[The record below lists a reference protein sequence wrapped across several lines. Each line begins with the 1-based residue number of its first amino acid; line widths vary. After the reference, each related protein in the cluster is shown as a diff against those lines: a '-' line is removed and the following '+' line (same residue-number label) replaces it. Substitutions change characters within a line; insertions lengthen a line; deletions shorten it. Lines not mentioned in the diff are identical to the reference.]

1 MSSTFFGLSIAK
13 SGLYA
18 SQAALNT
25 TAHNISNTETE
36 GYSRQVTNQSASKAI
51 RVNRTYGM
59 AGSGVDV
66 TGVERMRNSYY
77 DSKYLKNNT
86 VYGEYS
92 SKSYYMAEIEN
103 YFNEIESEGF
113 TTTFDAMYDS
123 LQELQKDP
131 SSETVRTQVM
141 NYAQSLCDYFT
152 GLSDNLEKVQS
163 ECNFE
168 IKTQVERINSLAQQI
183 ASVTKQINVLEV
195 GGGTANDLRDQRDL
209 LIDELSTYANVSTS
223 ENVVGDGVG
232 ITSYVVKINNQTLV
246 DTYEYNTLQVVPR
259 EELVNQNDV
268 TGLYDIQW
276 SNGQKFD
283 TTSKTLGGTLQAL
296 FQVRD
301 GNSNEAFKGTGVDVA
316 AGDTT
321 VTVSTTNINDIEKLN
336 IPTQGVL
343 TINNREYKYTGFQV
357 KEDEDTGG
365 FVYEFSL
372 EEEII
377 VGSDEA
383 KIIIGEDIDY
393 KGIPYYMS
401 QLNQFVRTYA
411 KAFNDIHTAGEDLD
425 GNAGL
430 DFFNGQDAV
439 SGKNFVFARSEE
451 MEEAGVL
458 FSSKT
463 GDYAVEDEDL
473 NYGSYYFLTVGNI
486 QVTKDVYSDPRKLA
500 AASSITDGV
509 ENTDNVQGLIDLKN
523 DVTMFRQGKPS
534 SFLQTM
540 VAEVGI
546 DSSKAAV
553 LSANQ
558 ENILNTVKNQR
569 LSVSGVDTEEEAM
582 NLVQY
587 QNAYN
592 LSAKSV
598 SILNQIYDKL
608 INYMGV

>member
-25 TAHNISNTETE
+25 TAHNISNTETT
-36 GYSRQVTNQSASKAI
+36 GYSRQVVNQSASKAI
-51 RVNRTYGM
+51 SVNRTYGM
-59 AGSGVDV
+59 AGTGVDV
-66 TGVERMRNSYY
+66 TGVERMRNAYY

-92 SKSYYMAEIEN
+92 SKSYYMTEIEN

-113 TTTFDAMYDS
+113 TTTFDRMYDS

-131 SSETVRTQVM
+131 SSETIRTQVM

-152 GLSDNLEKVQS
+152 NLSDNMQKVQT

-195 GGGTANDLRDQRDL
+195 GGGTANDLRDKRDL
-209 LIDELSTYANVSTS
+209 LVDELSTYASVSTS

-232 ITSYVVKINNQTLV
+232 ITSFVVKINNQTLV
-246 DTYEYNTLQVVPR
+246 DTYEYNALEVVPR
-259 EELVNQNDV
+259 KELVNQNDV
-268 TGLYDIQW
+268 AGLYDVQW

-283 TTSKTLGGTLQAL
+283 TNSATLGGTLHAL

-301 GNSNEAFKGTGVDVA
+301 GNSNEAFKGTSEAVN
-316 AGDTT
+316 AGDT
-321 VTVSTTNINDIEKLN
+321 VITVSETNINAVEKLN
-336 IPTQGVL
+336 IPSEGIITV
-343 TINNREYKYTGFQV
+343 NNREYKYTGFQV
-357 KEDEDTGG
+357 REDEDTGTY
-365 FVYEFSL
+365 VYDFSL
-372 EEEII
+372 EEEITT
-377 VGSDEA
+377 GSDEVS
-383 KIIIGEDIDY
+383 IIIGENIDY

-411 KAFNDIHTAGEDLD
+411 KAFNDIHTTGEDLD
-425 GNAGL
+425 GNTGL

-439 SGKNFVFARSEE
+439 TGKNYVFKRSED
-451 MEEAGVL
+451 MEDEDVL

-463 GDYAVEDEDL
+463 GDYAVEDEDA
-473 NYGSYYFLTVGNI
+473 NYGSYYFLTVSNF
-486 QVTKDVYSDPRKLA
+486 QVTKDVYSNPRRFA
-500 AASSITDGV
+500 AASTITDGI
-509 ENTDNVQGLIDLKN
+509 ENSDSVQGLIDLKN

-540 VAEVGI
+540 IAEIGI
-546 DSSKAAV
+546 DSSKASV
-553 LSANQ
+553 LSKNQ

-582 NLVQY
+582 NLVQH

-598 SILNQIYDKL
+598 SVLNEIYDKL

>member
-321 VTVSTTNINDIEKLN
+321 VTVSATNINDIEKLN